1 MTHLPRYIARALAR
15 FSLADGHDDDEGD
28 ADADGG
34 SDSDATTSLTD
45 VFSYVLAGRRAAAS

>member
-1 MTHLPRYIARALAR
+1 MTRRPRYIARALAR

-34 SDSDATTSLTD
+34 SGSDATTSLTD
-45 VFSYVLAGRRAAAS
+45 VFSYVRAGERAAS